1 MPLNFKLFYEFT
13 GMEYDHTKRGE
24 IMSQNEDLSVLDRPE
39 ILNFLFHPRKES
51 GRAVPAFALN
61 QDIPLKQDSGVDSS
75 IHIGTRLYLTD
86 PAKPHILF
94 FHGNGEIAED
104 YDDIGS
110 IYMNFGLNFIVADYR
125 GYGRS
130 NGMPGISTMFS
141 DAHDVLNHFSGWLK
155 ENHRNGPLWIM
166 GRSLGSASAIEL
178 AASNPDKI
186 SGLIIE
192 SGFAHTLPL
201 LHRLGINTEMFGI
214 ADSQVFSNAKKLS
227 GFAGPTL
234 IIHGQYDQI
243 IPLQHGNDL
252 FTASPAVRKKMHV
265 INGADHNTLLMI
277 GGREYFDIIKNFI
290 ES

>member
-1 MPLNFKLFYEFT
+1 MYKKADP
-13 GMEYDHTKRGE
+13 
-24 IMSQNEDLSVLDRPE
+24 SVLDRPE

-51 GRAVPAFALN
+51 GRTVPAFALN
-61 QDIPLKQDSGVDSS
+61 LDIELDTATDDG

-86 PAKPHILF
+86 PDSPHILF

-110 IYMNFGLNFIVADYR
+110 IYMNFGLNFLVVDYR

-130 NGMPGISTMFS
+130 NGMPSISSMFS
-141 DAHDVLNHFSGWLK
+141 DAHFVLKHFFGWLEQNQRK
-155 ENHRNGPLWIM
+155 GPLWLM

-178 AASNPDKI
+178 AASFSDKI
-186 SGLIIE
+186 NGLIIE

-201 LHRLGINTEMFGI
+201 LQRLGINTDVCGI
-214 ADSQVFSNAKKLS
+214 KDSQVFSNAEKLS
-227 GFAGPTL
+227 RFTGPTL

-243 IPLQHGNDL
+243 IPLQHGKDL
-252 FTASPAVRKKMHV
+252 FARSPADRKKIHI

-277 GGREYFDIIKNFI
+277 GGREYFNIIKKFI
-290 ES
+290 DQANP

>member
-1 MPLNFKLFYEFT
+1 MPLKFKLFYEFT
-13 GMEYDHTKRGE
+13 ITGCDHYKRGE
-24 IMSQNEDLSVLDRPE
+24 IMSEKEDFSVLDRPE

-61 QDIPLKQDSGVDSS
+61 RDIEVDGEADAG

-86 PAKPHILF
+86 PDKPHILF

-110 IYMNFGLNFIVADYR
+110 IYMNFGVNFIVADYR

-130 NGMPGISTMFS
+130 NGMPGIATMFS

-155 ENHRNGPLWIM
+155 QNHRSGPLWIM

-178 AASNPDKI
+178 AASYPEKTN
-186 SGLIIE
+186 GLIIE

-201 LHRLGINTEMFGI
+201 LQRLGINMEMFNI
-214 ADSQVFSNAKKLS
+214 QDSQVFSNAKKLS
-227 GFAGPTL
+227 GFVGPTL

-252 FTASPAVRKKMHV
+252 FSASPAVRKKIHV

-277 GGREYFDIIKNFI
+277 GGREYFDVIKDFI
-290 ES
+290 ELS

>member
-24 IMSQNEDLSVLDRPE
+24 IMSQKEDLLVLDRPE

-61 QDIPLKQDSGVDSS
+61 QDIEVDAG

-110 IYMNFGLNFIVADYR
+110 IYMNFGLNFIVVDYR

-130 NGMPGISTMFS
+130 TGMPGIATMFS
-141 DAHDVLNHFSGWLK
+141 DAHEVLNHFSGWLK

-178 AASNPDKI
+178 AASYPEKI
-186 SGLIIE
+186 NGLIIE

-201 LHRLGINTEMFGI
+201 LQRLGINTDMFNI
-214 ADSQVFSNAKKLS
+214 EDSQVFSNAKKLS
-227 GFAGPTL
+227 GFSGPTL

-252 FTASPAVRKKMHV
+252 FSTSPAVRKKMHV

-277 GGREYFDIIKNFI
+277 GGREYFDVIKDFI
-290 ES
+290 ELS

>member
-1 MPLNFKLFYEFT
+1 
-13 GMEYDHTKRGE
+13 
-24 IMSQNEDLSVLDRPE
+24 MSKQTDLSGLDRPE

-51 GRAVPAFALN
+51 GRDVPAFALN
-61 QDIPLKQDSGVDSS
+61 REIDTDKD

-86 PAKPHILF
+86 PAMPHILF

-110 IYMNFGLNFIVADYR
+110 IYMNFGLNFIVVDYR

-130 NGMPGISTMFS
+130 NGVPGIASMFS
-141 DAHDVLNHFSGWLK
+141 DAHCILNHFSDWML
-155 ENHRNGPLWIM
+155 RNQRKGPLWIM

-178 AASNPDKI
+178 AASYPDKI
-186 SGLIIE
+186 DGLIIE

-201 LHRLGINTEMFGI
+201 LQRLGIRTDSFDIES
-214 ADSQVFSNAKKLS
+214 SQVFSNAEKIS
-227 GFAGPTL
+227 RYSRPTL

-252 FTASPAVRKKMHV
+252 FDRSPAVNKKIHV
-265 INGADHNTLLMI
+265 INGADHNTLMMI
-277 GGREYFDIIKNFI
+277 GGKEYFDVIKDFI
-290 ES
+290 ESE

>member
-24 IMSQNEDLSVLDRPE
+24 IMSQKEDLLVLDRPE

-61 QDIPLKQDSGVDSS
+61 QDIEVDAG

-110 IYMNFGLNFIVADYR
+110 IYMNFGLNFIVVDYR

-130 NGMPGISTMFS
+130 TGMPGIATMFS
-141 DAHDVLNHFSGWLK
+141 DTHEVLNHFSGWLK

-178 AASNPDKI
+178 AASYPEKI
-186 SGLIIE
+186 NGLIIE

-201 LHRLGINTEMFGI
+201 LQRLGINTAMFNI
-214 ADSQVFSNAKKLS
+214 EDSQVFSNAKKLS
-227 GFAGPTL
+227 GFSGPTL

-252 FTASPAVRKKMHV
+252 FSTSPAVRKKMHV

-277 GGREYFDIIKNFI
+277 GGREYFDVIKDFI

>member
-1 MPLNFKLFYEFT
+1 MSEKAKLS
-13 GMEYDHTKRGE
+13 D
-24 IMSQNEDLSVLDRPE
+24 LDRPE

-51 GRAVPAFALN
+51 GHAVPAFALN
-61 QDIPLKQDSGVDSS
+61 QKIETGEG
-75 IHIGTRLYLTD
+75 ICIGTRLYLTD
-86 PAKPHILF
+86 PAMPHVLF

-110 IYMNFGLNFIVADYR
+110 IYMNFGLNFIVVDYR

-130 NGMPGISTMFS
+130 NGMPGIASMFS
-141 DAHDVLNHFSGWLK
+141 DAHDVLNYFLNWKLDNQRK
-155 ENHRNGPLWIM
+155 GPLWIM

-178 AASNPDKI
+178 AASYPDKI
-186 SGLIIE
+186 DGLIIE

-201 LHRLGINTEMFGI
+201 LQRLGINTDTLNI
-214 ADSQVFSNAKKLS
+214 TDSQVFSNAEKIS
-227 GFAGPTL
+227 RYAGPTL

-252 FTASPAVRKKMHV
+252 FDRSPAVKKKIHV
-265 INGADHNTLLMI
+265 INGADHNTLMML
-277 GGREYFDIIKNFI
+277 GGKEYFDVIKDFI